1 MLLDRKEHKNVIGS
15 ERAEILLSHPFAHAE
30 DSRYLAIRSGA
41 KPADHL
47 YATKWLEDKQRDKK
61 TAPQRT
67 ELIDDSLMKR
77 ARKYVGVVLKDLH
90 SWSDPDGPGGRGGD
104 PNGLMPKKNQRADSY
119 CQWLSENGSRRS
131 VALLYACL
139 SFFTMKLQYA
149 RVVPSFEG
157 ESIAFGDADLAAE

>member
-47 YATKWLEDKQRDKK
+47 YATKLLEDKQRDKK

-90 SWSDPDGPGGRGGD
+90 SWSDGGEIFS
-104 PNGLMPKKNQRADSY
+104 LLLLL
-119 CQWLSENGSRRS
+119 LSGCGCGAAPFS
-131 VALLYACL
+131 
-139 SFFTMKLQYA
+139 
-149 RVVPSFEG
+149 
-157 ESIAFGDADLAAE
+157 LATVIVSL